1 LAVGKMRTLR
11 RIVLT
16 TVQFI
21 VYVILVFLF
30 AVMLQSVLEQL
41 WG

>member
-1 LAVGKMRTLR
+1 MRTLR